1 MSQQPTP
8 PDRGDQGPVPDGQGS
23 IDRSSFEGTG
33 AKTSERIQLII
44 DAAEQAAAGII
55 DDAEAQ
61 ARQYLEEA
69 RARADRIAAQR
80 ATKMW
85 SFTDDLIERAEAV
98 KQQSD
103 ELLRAL
109 DEARQGVEKA
119 LREEPGPEAL
129 GAERWQPRE
138 AVAPPAEP
146 EPAADS
152 NAEPQRQPQ
161 PQPEQERRVESAPPP
176 PPPSQPPRHAADSPP
191 SEGARLLATQMAVA
205 GSNRAEIESRLQNE
219 FGIRDTGPMLDA
231 ILGPES

>member
-1 MSQQPTP
+1 MVTVELARHPTMSQQPTP

-61 ARQYLEEA
+61 ARQYLEES

-98 KQQSD
+98 KRQSD

-109 DEARQGVEKA
+109 DEARQGVERV

-129 GAERWQPRE
+129 GAEQWQPRE
-138 AVAPPAEP
+138 VAPPPAKP
-146 EPAADS
+146 EPAAES
-152 NAEPQRQPQ
+152 KAEPRP
-161 PQPEQERRVESAPPP
+161 
-176 PPPSQPPRHAADSPP
+176 AADSPP

>member
-152 NAEPQRQPQ
+152 NAEPRHEP
-161 PQPEQERRVESAPPP
+161 
-176 PPPSQPPRHAADSPP
+176 QPPRPAADSPP